1 MALTVFLFKV
11 SHLNLS
17 KTLSQTNVD
26 QDNNSTIDEPTVRLI
41 VDENTTLLSAKT
53 HFRGIS
59 LWSNNVPVFK
69 DEASFL
75 ARGQQPKKFNF
86 NLAGELTSADKVRM
100 EFYTH
105 TNRKKR
111 KKLIGIFEMMVESLM
126 ESHFIHL
133 VDENISDPNNYLMT
147 TTVELKLYYTP
158 PDIEQRNATLGIAAE
173 NPLTDWRNVF
183 DEEGR
188 HGGHRYRHVHSK
200 KDTKLRKL
208 RTKFVGRA
216 DDADTDSY
224 SDSDFNADGE
234 LKSSDPVDEEKKQ
247 KIERGNIELL
257 QKSLGRY
264 EGDPYEIN
272 EWQIMVHI
280 IQGREFPGAEL
291 NPYVCIQID
300 DQKRYTNIHRS
311 ANSPYF
317 GEFFTFDFALPATQM
332 MQKVIFF
339 KVHHSQKIISTFTDT
354 KPVAVFRLDISTVYN
369 EKEHSFERKWAQL
382 INPENIEAYCGHL
395 LLSITVTERGAPSRN
410 LLNELGDDDDEY
422 KPSKALVPAA
432 MPHPLFPVQMK
443 ITLYTAS
450 ELPEMM
456 TEFLSSVSK
465 KLLQPDGWEAVDP
478 YVEITYNTMRAV
490 TSHINGATPVWGEA
504 FYLVGRFPPL
514 IRTIKLSLK
523 DHAAVQRDRIIS
535 STFIDLFSISE
546 TSSTA
551 GFLPTF
557 GPTWMFLYGSP
568 REYSMNKD
576 QDGLSEGMG
585 EAVCY
590 KGRLLME
597 IECHPVSGENTSN
610 MNIQKETGIHL
621 PEAHLFPMKRTF
633 LLFGCLYDVTMI
645 DKAYGNTSICF
656 ELSIGSSGYLNPQ
669 KFLEATRIP
678 VTSLTRS
685 YPSVPVDNNKQHFRL
700 PIDLQK
706 PILFTKYT
714 FHDYVYRM
722 TLSNRFKN
730 VAEHMQKYIRE
741 FESKID
747 SQASTDVLMD
757 QYKKIH
763 DYVHTLPCGCGD
775 RITNDDS
782 YGIAPLIHP
791 SLSEVLNSTPTSKTN
806 SLDEKRRKKLMF
818 NLESVKAWISKKQDY
833 DESKRYDIVKDLNQ
847 IARAFRQMA
856 IDAQPALPD
865 IFLWMIS
872 DSKRVAYTRIS
883 AEDLLFNLCEGDKGL
898 YNGRVQTFF
907 LKTPRS
913 TDKPLN
919 PSTNAK
925 VQMFLWLGIEEY
937 EPYIYRQLPAGFD
950 MPILPLQASTKS
962 IRYNERH
969 FYEVRCHCLK
979 ARALLAS
986 DDTGLSDPF
995 LSITVGTVTQTTP
1008 ILLQSLCPQWN
1019 VTLAFS
1025 NLMHVGDRESAEQII
1040 GNVVVECYDYDE
1052 KSVRDNDGPD
1062 LIGRF
1067 STTAKLNI
1075 CKKDDPNR
1083 EYPFEWFEFKIGDK
1097 RAGELLAAFE
1107 LIEINPETQEV
1118 DSVYQL
1124 EELPITKEN
1133 FPPENFVTKT
1143 IKKHLLYQIPY
1154 ALMPPMKSYE
1164 IEIMFWG
1171 LRECRPI
1178 GLQSIQEAEVTIECA
1193 GERTTRTIKDVQK
1206 YPNFSVS
1213 TGQPDMYILHVNLPD
1228 DNKFWPHLSILC
1240 VQNRLFGMKEVVGN
1254 LVVTDLQKFLHRPFQ
1269 KLSPTEEA
1277 LANAINEMSK
1287 AMPYDFNRVR
1297 KSIVDAYEAAL
1308 ASKNKDIGKE
1318 KLSKFEKEAGKDKD
1332 ERDSQRAIINADA
1345 LSETK
1350 EDDDDD
1356 DKATDK
1362 GDTELKNISTTDEL
1376 VTTADNTEDRPLKTV
1391 EKVKRDEM
1399 EKSAG
1404 WWNKYYASKAKL
1416 RLQQRANANLYE
1428 EPANT
1433 AIAYADFYDG
1443 RKKRSNKRT
1452 VDLWNTIKKV
1462 FSQAGKAQ
1470 KTFQRL
1476 KNSQHDHSEEDK
1488 KKSAFDESLDNIEID
1503 RLKELTLLQTFDIV
1517 ETDLENV
1524 YDYEGFND
1532 CLETFALYKGKGSNR
1547 SDETGDDKRIY
1558 AKFKGKLR
1566 IRELGFNEFDL
1577 RSSGSLSTDHNPR
1590 LSFHPS
1596 AFRPDLNNLLASK
1609 EVVFTQTN
1617 QQMSQFNLNEHRITL
1632 KCRLYVIKATLY
1644 RGWDASGKAD
1654 PFIKIALNDTTII
1667 DDTKGKLHN
1676 TLEPVFG
1683 KSYEFDVTIPTQNLI
1698 RVQIWDWDMTSSN
1711 DIIAETKIDIENR
1724 FFSCHRA
1731 TCGLPNRYDSA
1742 GYNAWRD
1749 TKKPTIILSE
1759 LCGTTTSFVPKYS
1772 ENLQSVQIGD
1782 NRFQCDPSCVE
1793 FILNAKSATTTLHRK
1808 VHHESPDEYI
1818 QQNTALAALRAWGRK
1833 INPKCALVAEHIE
1846 SRPLFNDEFPD
1857 TEQGRLE
1864 MWLDFFPMSRP
1875 PSSSPIDISP
1885 LKPVPY
1891 QLRLTIWNTHDV
1903 ELNDENFVTG
1913 EKTSDIYVKAWI
1925 IGENVDSQETDI
1937 HYRSL
1942 TGEGNFNWRFV
1953 FDFNYLEIEEKIVYE
1968 AKDSVF
1974 QVGNTTKKIPP
1985 RIVIRVYDADLLS
1998 ADDFLG
2004 ECILNLTHF
2013 PLGAKSSKKCKA
2025 NIVLNSKHPSVNL
2038 FVNKRLAGHWPMIA
2052 PAAEGVIRDKD
2063 LLGGKIE
2070 AEISLLTFE
2079 EAQKNPV
2086 GKAREA
2092 PQPLDEPNRPKTSF
2106 LWFTSPWKTLRFVI
2120 WRNFKWP
2127 IIIGLIIVIVV
2138 IFLLLAIWSLPGEIV
2153 KQVATK
2159 IFGN

>member
-17 KTLSQTNVD
+17 KNSSQISLNTNDSESVMD
-26 QDNNSTIDEPTVRLI
+26 APTVRLI

-53 HFRGIS
+53 TFRGIS

-86 NLAGELTSADKVRM
+86 NLAEALSSADKIRM

-111 KKLIGIFEMMVESLM
+111 KKLVAIFEMVLESLKDLQ
-126 ESHFIHL
+126 FVHL
-133 VDENISDPNNYLMT
+133 VDENLFDPHNYLMT

-158 PDIEQRNATLGIAAE
+158 PDIEQINTTLGATAADKQ
-173 NPLTDWRNVF
+173 LTDWKNVF
-183 DEEGR
+183 DEQGR
-188 HGGHRYRHVHSK
+188 HGGHRYRHIHSK
-200 KDTKLRKL
+200 KDPTIRRLRK
-208 RTKFVGRA
+208 KFVGRT
-216 DDADTDSY
+216 DDADTDSG
-224 SDSDFNADGE
+224 SDEDFNINDE
-234 LKSSDPVDEEKKQ
+234 LKADEPGEEEKKQ
-247 KIERGNIELL
+247 KIQHGNIELL

-272 EWQIMVHI
+272 EWQIMVHV
-280 IQGREFPGAEL
+280 IQGREFPGLEL
-291 NPYVCIQID
+291 NPYVCVQID
-300 DQKRYTNIHRS
+300 DQKRYTNIHQS
-311 ANSPYF
+311 SNSPYF
-317 GEFFTFDFALPATQM
+317 GEFFTFDFALPAMQV

-339 KVHHSQKIISTFTDT
+339 KVHHSRKIISTFTDT
-354 KPVAVFRLDISTVYN
+354 KPIAVFRLDIGTIYN

-395 LLSITVTERGAPSRN
+395 LLSITVTERGAPSAN
-410 LLNELGDDDDEY
+410 LLNQLDEDDDEY

-432 MPHPLFPVQMK
+432 MPHPLFPVQIK
-443 ITLYTAS
+443 ITFYTAS

-456 TEFLSSVSK
+456 TEFLTSVSK
-465 KLLQPDGWEAVDP
+465 KILQPDGWEPVDP
-478 YVEITYNTMRAV
+478 YVEINYNTMRAV
-490 TSHINGATPVWGEA
+490 TSHINGTTPVWGEA
-504 FYLVGRFPPL
+504 FYLIGRFPPL
-514 IRTIKLSLK
+514 IRTIKIALK

-546 TSSTA
+546 TSSSA

-568 REYSMNKD
+568 REYTMNKE

-610 MNIQKETGIHL
+610 MTVQKETGIQL
-621 PEAHLFPMKRTF
+621 PEANLFPMKRTF
-633 LLFGCLYDVTMI
+633 LLFGCIYEATMI

-669 KFLEATRIP
+669 QMIEATRVP

-685 YPSVPVDNNKQHFRL
+685 YPSVPVDNNKQYFRL

-714 FHDYVYRM
+714 FHDYVFRM

-730 VAEHMQKYIRE
+730 AAEHIQKQIRN
-741 FESKID
+741 FECKID
-747 SQASTDVLMD
+747 SQVSAEALMEEY
-757 QYKKIH
+757 QKIH
-763 DYVHTLPCGCGD
+763 DYIHALPCGCAE
-775 RITNDDS
+775 RISTEDS
-782 YGIAPLIHP
+782 YGIAPVVHP
-791 SLSEVLNSTPTSKTN
+791 SLTEVLDSVPTSKTN
-806 SLDEKRRKKLMF
+806 TLDEKRRTKLIF
-818 NLESVKAWISKKQDY
+818 NLNSIKAWISKKRDY

-847 IARAFRQMA
+847 IARAFRLMA
-856 IDAQPALPD
+856 VDAQPALPD
-865 IFLWMIS
+865 VFLWMIS
-872 DSKRVAYTRIS
+872 DSKRVAYVRIP
-883 AEDLLFNLCEGDKGL
+883 AEDLLFNLCEGDKGFH
-898 YNGRVQTFF
+898 NGRVQTFF

-919 PSTNAK
+919 TSANAK

-937 EPYIYRQLPAGFD
+937 EPYIYRQLPTGFD
-950 MPILPLQASTKS
+950 MPVLPLQASTKTL
-962 IRYNERH
+962 RYGERH

-979 ARALLAS
+979 ARALIAS

-995 LSITVGTVTQTTP
+995 LSITVGTATQNTP

-1019 VTLAFS
+1019 VTLAFP
-1025 NLMHVGDRESAEQII
+1025 NLVHVGDRRSAEQII
-1040 GNVVVECYDYDE
+1040 GNIVVECYDYDE
-1052 KSVRDNDGPD
+1052 QSLQDNDGPD

-1067 STTAKLNI
+1067 STTAKLNLY
-1075 CKKDDPNR
+1075 KKDDPNQ
-1083 EYPFEWFEFKIGDK
+1083 EYPFQWYEFKMGDK

-1107 LIEINPETQEV
+1107 LIEMNPENQDP
-1118 DSVYQL
+1118 DSTY
-1124 EELPITKEN
+1124 ELIEYSITPEN
-1133 FPPENFVTKT
+1133 FPPATFITKT
-1143 IKKHLLYQIPY
+1143 IKKHPLYRIPHQ
-1154 ALMPPMKSYE
+1154 LMPPMKPYE

-1171 LRECRPI
+1171 LRECRSI
-1178 GLQSIQEAEVTIECA
+1178 GFQSIQQAEVTIECA
-1193 GERTTRTIKDVQK
+1193 GERTMRTIKDVQK

-1213 TGQPDMYILHVNLPD
+1213 TGQPDIYILRVNLPD

-1240 VQNRLFGMKEVVGN
+1240 VQNRLFGMKEIVGN
-1254 LVVTDLQKFLHRPFQ
+1254 LVVTDLQKFLDRPFKQ
-1269 KLSPTEEA
+1269 LSPTEEA

-1287 AMPYDFNRVR
+1287 TMPYDFNRVR

-1318 KLSKFEKEAGKDKD
+1318 KLSKFEKEAGKDAND
-1332 ERDSQRAIINADA
+1332 RESQRAIIEDDA
-1345 LSETK
+1345 LSQTK
-1350 EDDDDD
+1350 EDDDEN
-1356 DKATDK
+1356 KESGGK
-1362 GDTELKNISTTDEL
+1362 KSNELQEMTSADEL
-1376 VTTADNTEDRPLKTV
+1376 SPSDELGNRVLKTV
-1391 EKVKRDEM
+1391 EKIKRDEM
-1399 EKSAG
+1399 EKNAG
-1404 WWNKYYASKAKL
+1404 WWNKYYASKARL
-1416 RLQQRANANLYE
+1416 RLQQRANAELFE
-1428 EPANT
+1428 EPTDT

-1443 RKKRSNKRT
+1443 RPKRPTSRTLALWTSVKK
-1452 VDLWNTIKKV
+1452 I
-1462 FSQAGKAQ
+1462 FSQGGKAQ
-1470 KTFQRL
+1470 KTFNRL
-1476 KNSQHDHSEEDK
+1476 KAAQFDQSENDNK
-1488 KKSAFDESLDNIEID
+1488 KKTAFDESLDSIETD
-1503 RLKELTLLQTFDIV
+1503 RLKQLTLLQTFDIV
-1517 ETDLENV
+1517 ETSLENV
-1524 YDYEGFND
+1524 FDYEGFND
-1532 CLETFALYKGKGSNR
+1532 CLDTFALYKGKGSNR

-1566 IRELGFNEFDL
+1566 IRELSSPTTIGLQRASTDP
-1577 RSSGSLSTDHNPR
+1577 RSSVYPVAVTDDPR
-1590 LSFHPS
+1590 QVTENIYN
-1596 AFRPDLNNLLASK
+1596 R
-1609 EVVFTQTN
+1609 TN
-1617 QQMSQFNLNEHRITL
+1617 QQMGTFNLNENRITL
-1632 KCRLYVIKATLY
+1632 KCRLYLIKATLY

-1683 KSYEFDVTIPTQNLI
+1683 KCYEFDVTIPTQNLL

-1711 DIIAETKIDIENR
+1711 DIIAETKIDVENR

-1749 TKKPTIILSE
+1749 TKKPTTILSE
-1759 LCGTTTSFVPKYS
+1759 LCQTTSLASPKYS
-1772 ENLQSVQIGD
+1772 ENFQSVQIGD
-1782 NRFQCDPSCVE
+1782 KRFQCDPACVE
-1793 FILNAKSATTTLHRK
+1793 FVLNAKSATTTLHRK

-1818 QQNTALAALRAWGRK
+1818 QQNTALTALRAWGRK
-1833 INPKCALVAEHIE
+1833 VNPKCALVAEHIE
-1846 SRPLFNDEFPD
+1846 CRPLYNDEFPD
-1857 TEQGRLE
+1857 TEQGKLE
-1864 MWLDFFPMSRP
+1864 MWLDMFPMSRP

-1885 LKPVPY
+1885 VKPVSY
-1891 QLRLTIWNTHDV
+1891 QLRLTIWNTNDV

-1913 EKTSDIYVKAWI
+1913 EKSSDIYVKAWI
-1925 IGENVDSQETDI
+1925 LGENIDSQQTDI

-1985 RIVIRVYDADLLS
+1985 RIVIRAYDADLLS

-2013 PLGAKSSKKCKA
+2013 PHGAKAANKCKA
-2025 NIVLNSKHPSVNL
+2025 NIVLNSKHPSINL
-2038 FVNKRLAGHWPMIA
+2038 FTNKRLAGHWPMIA

-2063 LLGGKIE
+2063 MLGGKVE
-2070 AEISLLTFE
+2070 AEFQLLTAE

-2086 GKAREA
+2086 GKGREA

-2106 LWFTSPWKTLRFVI
+2106 LWFTSPWKTLRYVI

-2127 IIIGLIIVIVV
+2127 IIIGIIVV
-2138 IFLLLAIWSLPGEIV
+2138 IFVIFFLLAIWSLPGQIIA
-2153 KQVATK
+2153 QVTQK
-2159 IFGN
+2159 IFGTSSG